1 LAAADGPA
9 NADGQPLNSPQQ
21 RTQLPLMAAPTIG
34 VRKNTISRPAYCGV
48 RTQTH
53 TFVEYETGE
62 RELYDLRSDPFQMRN
77 LAGDPAV
84 AGVEQQLAADS
95 DATGC
100 DMVWLT
106 WAVAPYLPTK

>member
-1 LAAADGPA
+1 
-9 NADGQPLNSPQQ
+9 
-21 RTQLPLMAAPTIG
+21 MAAPTIG
-34 VRKNTISRPAYCGV
+34 VRKNTISRPAYCGI

-62 RELYDLRSDPFQMRN
+62 RELYDLRTDPFQMQG
-77 LAGDPAV
+77 LAGDPREADL
-84 AGVEQQLAADS
+84 EQQLANRS
-95 DATGC
+95 DDLGC